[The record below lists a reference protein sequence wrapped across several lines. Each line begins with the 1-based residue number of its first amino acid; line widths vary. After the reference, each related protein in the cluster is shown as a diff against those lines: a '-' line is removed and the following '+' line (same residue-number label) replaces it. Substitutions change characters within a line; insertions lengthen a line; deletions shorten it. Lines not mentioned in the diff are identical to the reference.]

1 MVIKVLYINYNVI
14 HLILIYFYQQV
25 KIGIVIYGIV
35 EKRNIYYNLIILIVK
50 MIFLISIGILSVLL
64 HLLVHVKMVIFNSG
78 ILIKKDLNQFLLFM
92 MTMKC
97 LKIVLILINMIQFL
111 WQVIWKV
118 KIIYIDTMDM
128 KLIILIFN
136 NKKIYYIKH

>member
-25 KIGIVIYGIV
+25 KTGIVIYGIV